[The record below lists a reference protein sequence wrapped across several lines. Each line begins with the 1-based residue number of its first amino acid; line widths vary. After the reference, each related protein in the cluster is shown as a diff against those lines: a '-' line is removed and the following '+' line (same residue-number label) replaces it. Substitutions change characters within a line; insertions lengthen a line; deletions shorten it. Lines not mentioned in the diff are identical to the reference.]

1 MTTSHST
8 QQYSP
13 HTHISSPWVWLI
25 PAFTLISAAAIV
37 LFDANQN
44 LFIELNQWGL
54 NEPGTTFWANATI
67 FGDTLIAFSLLGLF
81 ARKRPDII
89 WALFLAALFATA
101 WVHILK
107 PLIDIPRPLAAL
119 GVDMVNVIG
128 VELRRNSF
136 PSGHTTTAFV
146 LAGIICM
153 RGVHPALAIITLL
166 LATLAGISRA
176 VVGAHWP
183 LDILAGAF
191 GGWIA
196 AALGVALGNK
206 WTVPMGRLSQT
217 IMGLVLLA
225 CGLTLLFW
233 HDVQYPAVALQMG
246 IAVVSVLS
254 VGGYLLRL
262 YRR

>member
-1 MTTSHST
+1 M
-8 QQYSP
+8 
-13 HTHISSPWVWLI
+13 
-25 PAFTLISAAAIV
+25 
-37 LFDANQN
+37 
-44 LFIELNQWGL
+44 
-54 NEPGTTFWANATI
+54 FWANATI

-81 ARKRPDII
+81 ARKRPDIV
-89 WALFLAALFATA
+89 WALLLAALFATA

-107 PLIDIPRPLAAL
+107 PLFDNPRPLAAL
-119 GVDMVNVIG
+119 GADMVNVIG

-136 PSGHTTTAFV
+136 PSGHTTTAFT
-146 LAGIICM
+146 LAGIICL
-153 RGVHPALAIITLL
+153 RGVHPVLAITALL

-196 AALGVALGNK
+196 AALGVALANK
-206 WTVPMGRLSQT
+206 WTVPMGKSSQT
-217 IMGLVLLA
+217 IIGLVLLA

-233 HDVQYPAVALQMG
+233 YDVQYPAVGLQVG
-246 IAVVSVLS
+246 IAVASVLS
-254 VGGYLLRL
+254 VGGYLVWL